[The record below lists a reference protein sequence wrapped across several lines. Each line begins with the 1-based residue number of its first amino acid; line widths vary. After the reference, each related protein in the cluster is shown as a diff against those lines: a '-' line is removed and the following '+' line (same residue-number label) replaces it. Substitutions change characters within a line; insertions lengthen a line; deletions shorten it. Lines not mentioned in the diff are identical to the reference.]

1 MYGAAEP
8 PRKDGG
14 ELLLSKLFLDACS
27 TVYAVSGGQE
37 NQGQAFVSKHFNVID
52 PLRINNNLGRSVSKG
67 TYLETICFWIC
78 ACKTIAFNCRLF
90 FFCFWPISSLV
101 WCGKYII

>member
-1 MYGAAEP
+1 M
-8 PRKDGG
+8 
-14 ELLLSKLFLDACS
+14 
-27 TVYAVSGGQE
+27 YAVSGGQE

-78 ACKTIAFNCRLF
+78 ASKTIAFICRLF
-90 FFCFWPISSLV
+90 FSVSGQFRLWFGVESTLFS
-101 WCGKYII
+101 